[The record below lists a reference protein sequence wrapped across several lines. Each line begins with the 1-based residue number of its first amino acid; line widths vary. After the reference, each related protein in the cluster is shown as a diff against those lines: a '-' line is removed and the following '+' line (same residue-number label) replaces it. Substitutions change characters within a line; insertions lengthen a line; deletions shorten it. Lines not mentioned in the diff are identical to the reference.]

1 MRLEST
7 SSLDR
12 DTLATG
18 YSDASLTPSS
28 APGSER
34 TLVLASV
41 EQTGRLQSPV
51 TDHARL
57 STPIP
62 KELRVDQHCSSRPR
76 FRSVIARGTSGEPRT
91 YRLASPLAQRVAYRR
106 LALTILGLD
115 VGHLAAELR
124 GARLNLAH
132 AA

>member
-7 SSLDR
+7 SLLER

-28 APGSER
+28 APGCER
-34 TLVLASV
+34 TLVLGSV
-41 EQTGRLQSPV
+41 EDTGWLQSPV

-57 STPIP
+57 STPITQ
-62 KELRVDQHCSSRPR
+62 ELRVDQPCSSVPR
-76 FRSVIARGTSGEPRT
+76 LHSVVARGTNGQPRT
-91 YRLASPLAQRVAYRR
+91 YRLASPLVQRMAYRR

-124 GARLNLAH
+124 AARLKLAH